1 MDSAA
6 LLDEDVSVFL
16 EDFIAHGSHHGL
28 ELGKGGEAVLLGSLY
43 VLVCFL
49 LPVHTEYLVNDR
61 LRASTF
67 MVMLYLA
74 TVGRHSRSHNVQV
87 SVVCIVMGIDE
98 PGLSGLGIPH
108 FLQILVREIKQLL
121 FRHFMAFAGNGYM
134 ELRFLNPAVLGT
146 VELEKLHQLF
156 GGRMFRG
163 IQSTEVLHLQ
173 QGGHS
178 FIDLVFVVT
187 DCMEV
192 CASGKYGC
200 YHNLYIC
207 LLIHETWGC
216 GPDRLKIPVA
226 CKTGYRLVYS
236 SHPNT
241 KYPFTFT

>member
-1 MDSAA
+1 
-6 LLDEDVSVFL
+6 
-16 EDFIAHGSHHGL
+16 
-28 ELGKGGEAVLLGSLY
+28 
-43 VLVCFL
+43 
-49 LPVHTEYLVNDR
+49 
-61 LRASTF
+61 
-67 MVMLYLA
+67 
-74 TVGRHSRSHNVQV
+74 
-87 SVVCIVMGIDE
+87 
-98 PGLSGLGIPH
+98 
-108 FLQILVREIKQLL
+108 
-121 FRHFMAFAGNGYM
+121 MAFAGNGYM

-163 IQSTEVLHLQ
+163 FQSTEVLHLQ

-200 YHNLYIC
+200 YHDLSIC
-207 LLIHETWGC
+207 LLIHEIWGC

>member
-28 ELGKGGEAVLLGSLY
+28 ELGKGGEAVLLGSLD
-43 VLVCFL
+43 VFL
-49 LPVHTEYLVNDR
+49 CLLCSVGSEYLVNDR

-87 SVVCIVMGIDE
+87 SVVCIVMCINE
-98 PGLSGLGIPH
+98 PGLSGFGIPH

-121 FRHFMAFAGNGYM
+121 FRHFMSFAGNGYM

-178 FIDLVFVVT
+178 FIDLVFVIT

-200 YHNLYIC
+200 YHNLSIC